1 MKAIVYRSF
10 GGPEALRWEEIEK
23 PVPGKG
29 EVLVRVEAAS
39 VNPLDWH
46 MVRGT
51 PRLMRLAML
60 REPRPLRP
68 GRDFSGIVEQVGP
81 GVENLHPGD
90 AVLGASQGAFAEY
103 LSAPATAMVR
113 RPDGLS
119 PEAAAAIPIAGL
131 TALQA
136 LRDGGM
142 HEGAT
147 VLVNGAAGGVGTF
160 AVQLAKW
167 MGGVVV
173 AVCAPDARGLV
184 ERLGADEIVDYT
196 RDDFT
201 AAGPRYDLIID
212 TAGNHRFPRLARALK
227 PDGQVVAVGGGA
239 PMGRKLGRWL
249 LRSMLSALAT
259 RFSRRKFRIC
269 MSRLDLDELG
279 QLAQLPKDGI
289 VVPVVTARYPLAEAA
304 DALRI
309 VASGH
314 ARGKVILIP

>member
-1 MKAIVYRSF
+1 MKAIVYRNF
-10 GGPEALRWEEIEK
+10 GGPEVLSCEEVAT
-23 PVPGKG
+23 PTPGNG

-68 GRDFSGIVEQVGP
+68 GRDLAGVVEQVGP
-81 GVENLHPGD
+81 GVEQFRPGD

-103 LSAPATAMVR
+103 LCAPATAMIH

-119 PEAAAAIPIAGL
+119 SEDAAAIPIAGL

-142 HEGAT
+142 HEGAS

-160 AVQLAKW
+160 AVQIAKW
-167 MGGVVV
+167 MGGEVV
-173 AVCAPDARGLV
+173 AVCAPDARELV
-184 ERLGADEIVDYT
+184 ERLGADEIIDYT
-196 RDDFT
+196 RNDFT
-201 AAGPRYDLIID
+201 AARQRYDLILD
-212 TAGNHRFPRLARALK
+212 TAGNHGFRRLSSALK
-227 PDGQVVAVGGGA
+227 PDGRVVAVGGGA
-239 PMGRKLGRWL
+239 PGGRRLGRWL
-249 LRSMLSALAT
+249 ARAFLTGLAT
-259 RFSRRKFRIC
+259 RLSRRKYRIC
-269 MSRLDLDELG
+269 MSRLDLDDLGELAR
-279 QLAQLPKDGI
+279 LAKSRI
-289 VVPVVTARYPLAEAA
+289 VSPVITARFPLDEAA
-304 DALRI
+304 AALRI

-314 ARGKVILIP
+314 ARGKVIITP